1 MFIMEI
7 ATDVADVKRRS
18 RFVSGV
24 QQQLSASKIHSG
36 YKGCCTVVY
45 DSAALCR
52 QPRNA
57 VAAAAVMPRAATD

>member
-1 MFIMEI
+1 MEI

-24 QQQLSASKIHSG
+24 QQQLSASKIQSG
-36 YKGCCTVVY
+36 YKGCRTAY
-45 DSAALCR
+45 DGAALCR